1 MLFVLAFCKA
11 LNTEHTS
18 SILATVA
25 AVVTGFC
32 ERIMDCHNVHHI
44 SKVLPPGLKTCPHTA
59 GGVSDSVRL
68 LKTDWTS
75 SCPAMNCSNESNST
89 DFTLL
94 SSISDRLS
102 TLEVPCLQ
110 KFMVQLIILALRQ
123 LNCTWEPEEGEP
135 RLARTLCR
143 DSTHTSSG
151 MVSQS
156 AAAKHQLA

>member
-11 LNTEHTS
+11 LNTEHAS

-32 ERIMDCHNVHHI
+32 ERIMDCRNVHHI

-75 SCPAMNCSNESNST
+75 SCPAMNCSNESKST

-110 KFMVQLIILALRQ
+110 KFPVQLIISTLRH
-123 LNCTWEPEEGEP
+123 LNLYLG
-135 RLARTLCR
+135 ARRRGTQTRQNSL
-143 DSTHTSSG
+143 
-151 MVSQS
+151 
-156 AAAKHQLA
+156 